1 MKKKTGI
8 FESKILNMLEEF
20 DLDGLKEDVK
30 NEVTSLVRESVLEE
44 LEKNDNIRK
53 AISIIVK
60 RLFEKVVN
68 KAFEDVDLG

>member
-1 MKKKTGI
+1 MKKKTGV

-60 RLFEKVVN
+60 RLFE
-68 KAFEDVDLG
+68 